1 MCHKCMVKLFLDCSK
16 LSKKILHYYLAIL
29 THDEIYGVITRIE
42 QVIII
47 IICVPVGHNDESF
60 PPFVQNPLTREIQ
73 SEDLLFCGAKH

>member
-1 MCHKCMVKLFLDCSK
+1 MSGKTISRLFTTVSK
-16 LSKKILHYYLAIL
+16 DFALLL
-29 THDEIYGVITRIE
+29 THDEIYGVITRIR

-73 SEDLLFCGAKH
+73 SEGLLLCGAKH